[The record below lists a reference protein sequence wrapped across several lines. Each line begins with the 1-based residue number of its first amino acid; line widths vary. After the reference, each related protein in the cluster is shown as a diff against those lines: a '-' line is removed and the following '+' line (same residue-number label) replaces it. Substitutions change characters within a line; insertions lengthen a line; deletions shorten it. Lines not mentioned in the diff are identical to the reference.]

1 MEIGIYL
8 GTAALTILWSV
19 WIYMAWSQRARLRES
34 DAGRFYHI
42 IAPSGYFVL
51 LALAGWARAEVIRL
65 DLIGAVVY
73 DGIIVVFA
81 VALLLTGALKHVDF
95 RKAFRRILIAYNLLS
110 VLLVVALYLVKF
122 FPPLLI
128 GFTGLL
134 RQLSEMDFFRFT
146 WVAINPESR
155 ERDLV
160 SMANKVLIALLSYI
174 PVSLARAVYISRQM
188 SRQRR
193 EMHDE
198 LAGMHRRIEVLE
210 KKLLAEGAGRRP
222 PGPPGQRAGAESPA
236 GTPASA
242 EVPVGPSHAASAGKG
257 APARASG
264 TAAQPPD
271 SNAAPEHSELKEP
284 LV

>member
-8 GTAALTILWSV
+8 GTAALTIFWSV

-34 DAGRFYHI
+34 DVGRFYHV

-73 DGIIVVFA
+73 DGIIVIFA
-81 VALLLTGALKHVDF
+81 VALLLTGALKHLDF
-95 RKAFRRILIAYNLLS
+95 RKAFRRILVAYNLLS
-110 VLLVVALYLVKF
+110 VILVVALYLVKF

-198 LAGMHRRIEVLE
+198 LAGMRRRIEVLE
-210 KKLLAEGAGRRP
+210 KRLLAEGAGRKQT
-222 PGPPGQRAGAESPA
+222 GPPQP
-236 GTPASA
+236 
-242 EVPVGPSHAASAGKG
+242 PVA
-257 APARASG
+257 G
-264 TAAQPPD
+264 TAASPPGID
-271 SNAAPEHSELKEP
+271 AAADRSELQEP

>member
-51 LALAGWARAEVIRL
+51 LALAGWERAQVIRL

-73 DGIIVVFA
+73 DGIIVIFA
-81 VALLLTGALKHVDF
+81 AALFVAGALKHVEY
-95 RKAFRRILIAYNLLS
+95 RRAFRRILVGYNLLS

-128 GFTGLL
+128 GLTGLL
-134 RQLSEMDFFRFT
+134 RQLSEMEFFRFT
-146 WVAINPESR
+146 WVALNPESR
-155 ERDLV
+155 QRDLV

-193 EMHDE
+193 EMHDQ
-198 LAGMHRRIEVLE
+198 LAEMHRRLEVLE
-210 KKLLAEGAGRRP
+210 KKVLADGGA
-222 PGPPGQRAGAESPA
+222 QN
-236 GTPASA
+236 
-242 EVPVGPSHAASAGKG
+242 
-257 APARASG
+257 PARAPSESG
-264 TAAQPPD
+264 GGLPESSQAGGAAE
-271 SNAAPEHSELKEP
+271 APSLEP
-284 LV
+284 GAGSP